1 MEILFY
7 SSEDDSFGAFSI
19 LFFLLF
25 KFSFSLF
32 VTPPPPH
39 PPKPPLMISYLWCCS
54 AKENSKSLDSVYC
67 IN

>member
-32 VTPPPPH
+32 VTPPPP
-39 PPKPPLMISYLWCCS
+39 PPPTTPTYDFIPVVLQRKILNL
-54 AKENSKSLDSVYC
+54 
-67 IN
+67 